1 MTELTEKEL
10 IEKCKKNDRS
20 AFNTLVQTYQ
30 SKIINL
36 AYGML
41 SNQEDACDAAQE
53 VFIRVYRGIF
63 KFEQK
68 SSFSTW
74 IYRITVNVCNDI
86 LRKRTRTAP
95 TVSIYQDS
103 DEEHIIELPDDKPTP
118 SEHLEMTETQL
129 LVKNALN
136 SLSDEYRTVITL
148 YDLEGLSYD
157 EISSVL
163 NCPIGTIKSRLNRAR
178 KMLRKI
184 LSEKRELFLK

>member
-103 DEEHIIELPDDKPTP
+103 DEEHIMELPDDKPTP

-136 SLSDEYRTVITL
+136 ALSDEYRTVITL

>member
-136 SLSDEYRTVITL
+136 ALSDEYRTVITL